1 MIPNL
6 STAQAAKLLDQ
17 YGPNKL
23 PEEKLTSP
31 LILFINQF
39 KNLFSLMLAAAVI
52 LSFILGDAIDGIL
65 ILIILI
71 LNSGLGFWQEYK
83 ASREIKAL
91 REYEPPKSRIIR
103 DGKEQEILSENLVPG
118 DIVILESGD
127 KIPADGVLIHG
138 FEVAA
143 NESSLTGESVPVG
156 KSLNEDSREL
166 FLGTWITAGKGKMR
180 V

>member
-23 PEEKLTSP
+23 PEAKLPSP
-31 LILFINQF
+31 LIIFLNQF
-39 KNLFSLMLAAAVI
+39 KNLFSLMLVAAVI

-83 ASREIKAL
+83 VSREINLL
-91 REYEPPKSRIIR
+91 RNFEPPRSRVIR
-103 DGKEQEILSENLVPG
+103 D
-118 DIVILESGD
+118 
-127 KIPADGVLIHG
+127 
-138 FEVAA
+138 
-143 NESSLTGESVPVG
+143 
-156 KSLNEDSREL
+156 
-166 FLGTWITAGKGKMR
+166 
-180 V
+180 